1 MKSGKSA
8 KVYQFPTTTRKK
20 IVCQYSSDTTTE
32 RSPSPKVNDKTD
44 IELRLLGAVIGATLM
59 FGIMYL
65 SALTI
70 YGV

>member
-1 MKSGKSA
+1 
-8 KVYQFPTTTRKK
+8 
-20 IVCQYSSDTTTE
+20 
-32 RSPSPKVNDKTD
+32 VNDKTD